1 MGNTSKKSS
10 SWTVVI
16 LLLIFFWPIGLY
28 LLYKKVTGD
37 KTAALQNSKVL
48 NTVGWVFAV
57 LAVIYIFMA
66 VSGGMETSDALG
78 AFVFFGAGGALMI
91 YGAKRMK
98 KNSEKLK
105 KYISIVINNNQTSI
119 DNIAAAIPID
129 YEQAKN
135 DLQKMIDNG
144 YFQGAYIDTAN
155 REIVLPTNENS
166 QPMNISEDTAPRE
179 NENMSQPGFKVV
191 ICKNCGA
198 NNKVIEGTVCEC
210 EYCGSPLQ

>member
-1 MGNTSKKSS
+1 MANTKPSS
-10 SWTVVI
+10 PSWAVVI
-16 LLLIFFWPIGLY
+16 LLLIFFWPVGLFI
-28 LLYKKVTGD
+28 LYKKVTGD

-57 LAVIYIFMA
+57 FAVIYILMA
-66 VSGGMETSDALG
+66 VSGEMKASDAFC
-78 AFVFFGAGGALMI
+78 AFAFFGAGGALMI

-98 KNSEKLK
+98 KNAEKLK

-119 DNIAAAIPID
+119 DNIAAAIPTD
-129 YEQAKN
+129 YEQAKK
-135 DLQKMIDNG
+135 DLQKMIDND

-155 REIVLPTNENS
+155 REIVLPKRENS
-166 QPMNISEDTAPRE
+166 QST
-179 NENMSQPGFKVV
+179 NMSGNNIQHENRDMGQLRFKVV

-198 NNKVIEGTVCEC
+198 NNKIAEGKICEC